1 MKNSQLAAL
10 CAVIL
15 SAALI
20 IVGGNYMLVRGI
32 QAHIPL
38 GSTQTP
44 TGRATIE
51 PPKPPE
57 PANTD
62 TPPRVGDPSRQPS

>member
-1 MKNSQLAAL
+1 MADDKTLPGETLPGKDDMPPN
-10 CAVIL
+10 
-15 SAALI
+15 
-20 IVGGNYMLVRGI
+20 
-32 QAHIPL
+32 P
-38 GSTQTP
+38 
-44 TGRATIE
+44 TIE